1 MHFTRHIK
9 RKGECVVMSKGTL
22 KRLVSY
28 INNYKAICVLC
39 FVLAAINVLFTL
51 LIPVI
56 IGIAI
61 DNIIAQQNV
70 NFNVVFSL
78 LLQIGAFAVA
88 AAVSQWFLLF
98 FTRKLSSFITRDIT
112 KQAYNTVNKMPFAK
126 LDKYASGDIQSRL
139 VNDAN
144 LVSEGILQG
153 IVQLFPGVCTILGT
167 LITMLVLNPIMT
179 ITVVLITPLSIL
191 FASFMAKRTSKYFK
205 RQSEAQGALA
215 AFINETLNAQSLIQ
229 NCQAQNAMFEKLDL
243 LNEAARESG
252 VKSTFYSSVIN
263 PGTRF
268 VNAVA
273 YAIVLIIGAIAV
285 LRGALSVGQLSIFLT
300 YANQYTKPFNE
311 VSGVLTQMQSAIAG
325 ANRLFEIIDAEVENE
340 MSEKQFANSKIE
352 GSVQFENVCFSYSKK
367 PFIENMNINVKS
379 GEHIAI
385 VGSTGCGKTT
395 LINLL
400 MRFYNLNSGE
410 IYVDGI
416 PISKISRNEL
426 RSNIG
431 MVLQDTWLK
440 NASVKENIAYSK
452 VDATQEEIEKA
463 AKAAYAHS
471 FIKRLPNGYDTIIQ
485 SKAGNLSAGQ
495 RQLLC
500 IARIML
506 CEPLILL
513 LDEATSSIDTRTE
526 MLIQKAF
533 DKLMQGRT
541 SFVVAHRLST
551 IKNADC
557 ILVMDNGKIIESGT
571 HEFLIQQNGYYKNLY
586 NSSFALS

>member
-1 MHFTRHIK
+1 MNK
-9 RKGECVVMSKGTL
+9 NTL
-22 KRLVSY
+22 KRLAAYVKR
-28 INNYKAICVLC
+28 YKLICAIG
-39 FVLAAINVLFTL
+39 FVCAALYVLFTL
-51 LIPVI
+51 LIPVV
-56 IGIAI
+56 IGDAI
-61 DNIIAQQNV
+61 DNIIAEQNV
-70 NFNVVFSL
+70 NFNAVFAM
-78 LLQIGAFAVA
+78 LLQIGFFAILA
-88 AAVSQWFLLF
+88 CASQWLLF
-98 FTRKLSSFITRDIT
+98 FLIRKLCAYITRDIT
-112 KQAYNTVNKMPFAK
+112 KQAFDIVSKMPLAK

-144 LVSEGILQG
+144 LVSEGVFQG

-167 LITMLVLNPIMT
+167 LVTMLVLNPVMAMV
-179 ITVVLITPLSIL
+179 VVLITPLSIF

-205 RQSEAQGALA
+205 RQSEAQGKLS

-229 NCQAQNAMFEKLDL
+229 NCEAQNAMFEKLDE

-268 VNAVA
+268 VNAA
-273 YAIVLIIGAIAV
+273 LYAIVLVIGATTA
-285 LRGALSVGQLSIFLT
+285 LRGALSIGQLSIFLT

-311 VSGVLTQMQSAIAG
+311 VSGVLTQMQSALAS
-325 ANRLFEIIDAEVENE
+325 AQRLFEIMDVELEND
-340 MSEKQFANSKIE
+340 KHAVKFANTEIK
-352 GSVQFENVCFSYSKK
+352 GDVNFENVCFSYTEK
-367 PFIENMNINVKS
+367 PFIENINIDVKS

-385 VGSTGCGKTT
+385 VGTTGCGKTT

-400 MRFYNLNSGE
+400 MRFYNLKSGE
-410 IYVDGI
+410 IYVDSV
-416 PISKISRNEL
+416 PISSIGKKEL

-440 NASVKENIAYSK
+440 NASVKENIAYGK
-452 VDATQEEIEKA
+452 ANATMQEIENA

-471 FIKRLPNGYDTIIQ
+471 FIKRLPEGYNTIV
-485 SKAGNLSAGQ
+485 ANTGGNLSAGQ

-506 CEPLILL
+506 CSPEILL

-533 DKLMQGRT
+533 DKLMKGRT

-551 IKNADC
+551 IKNADR

-571 HEFLIQQNGYYKNLY
+571 HECLIAQKGYYEKLYKN
-586 NSSFALS
+586 SFASGSNV

>member
-1 MHFTRHIK
+1 
-9 RKGECVVMSKGTL
+9 MSKGTS
-22 KRLVSY
+22 KRLIAY
-28 INNYKAICVLC
+28 AKNLKAICFFC
-39 FVLAAINVLFTL
+39 FAFAAGNVLFTL

-56 IGIAI
+56 IGTAI
-61 DNIIAQQNV
+61 DNIIAKQNV
-70 NFNVVFSL
+70 NFDIVFNL
-78 LLQIGAFAVA
+78 LLQIGVFAIIA
-88 AAVSQWFLLF
+88 ALCQWLLLY
-98 FTRKLSSFITRDIT
+98 FTRKLSSYITRDIS
-112 KQAYNTVNKMPFAK
+112 KQAFRAVNKMPFSK
-126 LDKYASGDIQSRL
+126 LDKYTSGDIQSRL

-153 IVQLFPGVCTILGT
+153 VVQLFPGVCTILGT

-179 ITVVLITPLSIL
+179 VIVVLITPLSIL

-205 RQSEAQGALA
+205 RQSQAQGDLS

-229 NCQAQNAMFEKLDL
+229 NCEAQNEMFEKIAI
-243 LNEAARESG
+243 LNESACDSG

-268 VNAVA
+268 VNAVV
-273 YAIVLIIGAIAV
+273 YAVVLIVGAIFA
-285 LRGALSVGQLSIFLT
+285 LRGALSIGQLSIFLT

-311 VSGVLTQMQSAIAG
+311 VSGVLTQMQSALAG
-325 ANRLFEIIDAEVENE
+325 ASRLFEVIDVKSD
-340 MSEKQFANSKIE
+340 SEDIKEKLIESKIE
-352 GSVQFENVCFSYSKK
+352 GNVRFENVSFSYGKK

-385 VGSTGCGKTT
+385 VGATGCGKTT

-400 MRFYNLNSGE
+400 MRFYNLSSGE
-410 IYVDGI
+410 IYVDNI
-416 PISKISRNEL
+416 PISEIKKDEW
-426 RSNIG
+426 RSKIG

-440 NASVKENIAYSK
+440 NASVKENISYSK
-452 VDATQEEIEKA
+452 IDATQDEIKAA

-471 FIKRLPNGYDTIIQ
+471 FIKRLPEGYDTIIKN
-485 SKAGNLSAGQ
+485 SGGNLSAGQ

-506 CEPLILL
+506 CSPEILL

-571 HEFLIQQNGYYKNLY
+571 HDFLIKQNGYYKNLY
-586 NSSFALS
+586 NSSFDLS